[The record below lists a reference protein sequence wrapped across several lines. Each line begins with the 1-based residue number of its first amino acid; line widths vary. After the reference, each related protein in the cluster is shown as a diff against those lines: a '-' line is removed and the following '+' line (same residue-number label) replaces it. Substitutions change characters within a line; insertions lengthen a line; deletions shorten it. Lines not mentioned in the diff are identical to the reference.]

1 MISLAGQLDEDRRR
15 GGPDVTE
22 IAVASERQT
31 AIRLLA
37 CIQAGGDTQ
46 NVFQYGSDV
55 ICVLRAQSRLQAL
68 EFWMRNP
75 DYLAN
80 ELLTEFEASGERD
93 LLKIAQRIF
102 DDREPDLRRLPMVRY
117 LFGAFE
123 PLDNALAILRA
134 ADLVRIKRDGIPG
147 GKVRE
152 HLYLLTVAGRDA
164 IDRLAS
170 MAPELTWYRDRAAIV
185 ARVAGTQGGKAL
197 KDRQYLQAEY
207 AGTEL
212 SHVIQPVTDRV
223 LARLATIMEG
233 LWE

>member
-1 MISLAGQLDEDRRR
+1 M
-15 GGPDVTE
+15 TE

-37 CIQAGGDTQ
+37 CIQAAGDTNNASRWGQ
-46 NVFQYGSDV
+46 DV
-55 ICVLRAQSRLQAL
+55 VCVLRSQSRLQAL
-68 EFWMRNP
+68 DFWMRNP

-80 ELLTEFEASGERD
+80 ELLTEFETSGERD
-93 LLKIAQRIF
+93 LLTIAQRIF

-134 ADLVRIKRDGIPG
+134 ADLIRIKRDGVPG
-147 GKVRE
+147 GKIRE
-152 HLYLLTVAGRDA
+152 HLYLLTTAGEDA
-164 IDRLAS
+164 LGRIAAA
-170 MAPELTWYRDRAAIV
+170 APELGWYRDRACIV
-185 ARVAGTQGGKAL
+185 ARIAGAQGGKAL

-223 LARLATIMEG
+223 LARLATILEG
-233 LWE
+233 LAK

>member
-1 MISLAGQLDEDRRR
+1 MA
-15 GGPDVTE
+15 E

-37 CIQAGGDTQ
+37 CIQAAGDK
-46 NVFQYGSDV
+46 NNAIRWGDDV
-55 ICVLRAQSRLQAL
+55 VSVLHSQSRLQAL
-68 EFWMRNP
+68 DFWMRNP

-93 LLKIAQRIF
+93 LVMIAQGIF

-134 ADLVRIKRDGIPG
+134 ADLIRIKRDGVPG
-147 GKVRE
+147 GKIRE
-152 HLYLLTVAGRDA
+152 HLYLLTTAGEDA
-164 IDRLAS
+164 LVRITAAAS
-170 MAPELTWYRDRAAIV
+170 ELGWYRDRAGIV
-185 ARVAGTQGGKAL
+185 TRVAGAQGGKAL

-212 SHVIQPVTDRV
+212 SHVIQPITDQV
-223 LARLATIMEG
+223 LARLAAILER
-233 LWE
+233 LDK

>member
-1 MISLAGQLDEDRRR
+1 M
-15 GGPDVTE
+15 TK

-37 CIQAGGDTQ
+37 CIQAAGDKRD
-46 NVFQYGSDV
+46 VSSWGSDV
-55 ICVLRAQSRLQAL
+55 VCVLHSQSRLQAL
-68 EFWMRNP
+68 DFWMRNP

-80 ELLTEFEASGERD
+80 ELLTEFETSGERE
-93 LLKIAQRIF
+93 LLTIAQRIF
-102 DDREPDLRRLPMVRY
+102 NDREPDLRRLPMVRY

-134 ADLVRIKRDGIPG
+134 ADLIRIKRDGVPG
-147 GKVRE
+147 GKIRE
-152 HLYLLTVAGRDA
+152 HLYLLTTSGEDA
-164 IDRLAS
+164 LGLIAAA
-170 MAPELTWYRDRAAIV
+170 APELGWYHDRARIV
-185 ARVAGTQGGKAL
+185 ARVAGAQGGKAL

-223 LARLATIMEG
+223 LARLAIILEG
-233 LWE
+233 LDE

>member
-1 MISLAGQLDEDRRR
+1 MAG
-15 GGPDVTE
+15 

-37 CIQAGGDTQ
+37 CIHAAGDKI
-46 NVFQYGSDV
+46 NVNRWGHDIV
-55 ICVLRAQSRLQAL
+55 CVLHSQSRLQAL
-68 EFWMRNP
+68 DFWMRNP

-93 LLKIAQRIF
+93 LVMIAQGIF
-102 DDREPDLRRLPMVRY
+102 DNREPDLRRLPMVRY

-134 ADLVRIKRDGIPG
+134 ADLIRIKRDGVPG
-147 GKVRE
+147 GKIRE
-152 HLYLLTVAGRDA
+152 HLYLLTTAGEDA
-164 IDRLAS
+164 LGRITAA
-170 MAPELTWYRDRAAIV
+170 APELSWYRDRAGIV
-185 ARVAGTQGGKAL
+185 ARVAGAQGGKAL

-212 SHVIQPVTDRV
+212 SHVIEPITDRV
-223 LARLATIMEG
+223 LSRLAAILEG
-233 LWE
+233 LDK